1 MIFYSGNECC
11 FVELGWSCCL
21 QLFCYITIDGDNNVI
36 IIKGGNCEHFCS
48 THVEFGPKTWSF
60 LGTEIK
66 MGNKQKNSRNWATKL
81 PWAEIDLGFD
91 GKMDMVRC
99 QFCI

>member
-1 MIFYSGNECC
+1 
-11 FVELGWSCCL
+11 
-21 QLFCYITIDGDNNVI
+21 
-36 IIKGGNCEHFCS
+36 
-48 THVEFGPKTWSF
+48 
-60 LGTEIK
+60 